1 MAYQKLQVSLS
12 LPVIPSDS
20 VRIPNPDT
28 FVTSNVDGNGSV
40 AGTFSSAL
48 STFIT
53 DRVRIGAIIYATSK
67 AYEVLSVDSE
77 TSLSVTVADGVVA
90 GAATTFQ
97 IYNEATPAC
106 ILFVGITGNVSMQLA
121 QQNGKQPGV
130 EYLFK
135 NIADASFLPTQVVR
149 VGSGLGGAG
158 TPTKT
163 TTAENIIA
171 LW

>member
-12 LPVIPSDS
+12 LPIIPSDS

-28 FVTSNVDGNGSV
+28 LVTSNTDGNGAV
-40 AGTFSSAL
+40 AGTFTSAA

-53 DRVRIGAIIYATSK
+53 DRVRPGAIIYATTK

-77 TSLSVTVADGVVA
+77 TSLKVTVADGVLPA
-90 GAATTFQ
+90 GATVFQ
-97 IYNEATPAC
+97 IYNEATPGC
-106 ILFVGITGNVSMQLA
+106 ILFVGIAGNVSMQLA
-121 QQNGKQPGV
+121 QQNGQQKI

-149 VGSGLGGAG
+149 VGSGFGTGAAG
-158 TPTKT
+158 QAT
-163 TTAENIIA
+163 TTAENIIG